1 MSQGGSLV
9 FFLPKVHWAS
19 WMYRFMYLIKVWLV
33 GHSFFKILLH
43 PILSV
48 LSLWNFHY
56 LYVLLLPV
64 SHRSHRLSS
73 FLFIPLSLCSSDWII
88 LNVFKF
94 SDFQLWL
101 LKSDVEILSEFISG
115 IVIFNLE
122 SVWSLFITCIS
133 LEVYTVW
140 GISFPWSYTIFFH
153 NFLYFEYFEHI

>member
-1 MSQGGSLV
+1 MSQGGSLA
-9 FFLPKVHWAS
+9 FFLSKVHWAS
-19 WMYRFMYLIKVWLV
+19 WMCRFMYLIKVWLV

-43 PILSV
+43 PFLSI

-56 LYVLLLPV
+56 LYVLLLTV

-88 LNVFKF
+88 FKWLLFKF

-101 LKSDVEILSEFISG
+101 LKSDVEILSEFISS

-122 SVWSLFITCIS
+122 LVWSLFITCIS
-133 LEVYTVW
+133 LEVYTLS
-140 GISFPWSYTIFFH
+140 GISVPWSYTIFVH
-153 NFLYFEYFEHI
+153 DFLYYFKHI